1 MIRPYDLS
9 MSIMDEKY
17 KILSHSKFYS
27 SMFGRSGERWVIVR
41 APL

>member
-17 KILSHSKFYS
+17 KILSHSYS
-27 SMFGRSGERWVIVR
+27 SMFGRSGERWVIVP